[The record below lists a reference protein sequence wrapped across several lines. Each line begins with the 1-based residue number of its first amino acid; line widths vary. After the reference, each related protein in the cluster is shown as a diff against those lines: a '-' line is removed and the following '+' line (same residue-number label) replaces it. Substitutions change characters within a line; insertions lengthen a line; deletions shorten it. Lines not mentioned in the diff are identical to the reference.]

1 MAKKYTL
8 DQLTDAIGNIDDR
21 YVADARSELTA
32 AESNET
38 GTSRAGRTRRRINSR
53 ALTAAA
59 AVLVLAVTAVLLI
72 PRFIKKGASNSVQSG
87 YYTDAETTL
96 TNHYPAPSAPEYEDL
111 KLPDEQVAMNLY
123 YWFTESGCRFALI
136 PAEIDDETEA
146 FESGYYEDQAIQNSM
161 DLDDLKKLMEDPESA
176 DYIKKNI
183 ISVISLQKLAGGRKS
198 YNYIEKA
205 AENQLDSSHGDDLQ
219 DQIDEA
225 KALLGMK

>member
-87 YYTDAETTL
+87 YYTDAETTM

-183 ISVISLQKLAGGRKS
+183 ISVISLKKLAGGRKS

-205 AENQLDSSHGDDLQ
+205 AENQPDSGHGDDLQ
-219 DQIDEA
+219 DQIDEV

>member
-87 YYTDAETTL
+87 YHTDAETTL
-96 TNHYPAPSAPEYEDL
+96 TNHYPAPSAPENEDL

-183 ISVISLQKLAGGRKS
+183 ISVISLKKLAGGRKS

-205 AENQLDSSHGDDLQ
+205 TENQPDSGHGDDLQ
-219 DQIDEA
+219 DQIDEV